1 MSSLRWTQDK
11 TVNILDERLNHE
23 FHDALALLATGTDDQ
38 RRSVMLHF
46 AGIGRRD
53 VRVGYV
59 MEAPIWKIS
68 YRLLLGGDGAAA
80 KPYLQGWAL
89 VENTTDEDWNNV
101 NLSLVSG
108 RPVSFIQDL
117 YQPLYIP
124 RPVVGPD
131 IVASPYPQTH
141 DEGLTSVTALNN
153 AQAADVSGALRS
165 LYAPIY
171 SGGIGG
177 QHGARPAVR
186 RTYSGNSHDPLVVGA
201 ANKPAEAKF
210 TVGNA
215 EFAKQSVDAQA
226 AGEKAGELFQY
237 NISTPISLPRQQA
250 SMIPVIAQDIETEKV
265 SLYNADTG
273 PKFPMNAIRAATT
286 HHPRCISKADR

>member
-1 MSSLRWTQDK
+1 MGVEQKQVAGADGKPINATYIDLLTDSGIMSVALDADK

-46 AGIGRRD
+46 AGNGKRD

-68 YRLLLGGDGAAA
+68 YRLLLGGDGAAT

-89 VENTTDEDWNNV
+89 VENTTDEDWKDV

-131 IVASPYPQTH
+131 VLASPYPQTH
-141 DEGLTSVTALNN
+141 DEGLEQDKKV
-153 AQAADVSGALRS
+153 AAIFAGA
-165 LYAPIY
+165 
-171 SGGIGG
+171 G
-177 QHGARPAVR
+177 
-186 RTYSGNSHDPLVVGA
+186 
-201 ANKPAEAKF
+201 
-210 TVGNA
+210 
-215 EFAKQSVDAQA
+215 
-226 AGEKAGELFQY
+226 
-237 NISTPISLPRQQA
+237 
-250 SMIPVIAQDIETEKV
+250 
-265 SLYNADTG
+265 
-273 PKFPMNAIRAATT
+273 
-286 HHPRCISKADR
+286 RCG